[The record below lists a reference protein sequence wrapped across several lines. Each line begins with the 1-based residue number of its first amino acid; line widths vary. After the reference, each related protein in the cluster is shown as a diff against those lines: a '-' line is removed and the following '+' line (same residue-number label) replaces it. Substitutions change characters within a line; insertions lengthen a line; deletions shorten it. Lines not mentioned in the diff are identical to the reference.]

1 MCLKCTSDRGPSYHS
16 SSGSAECDE
25 CLRNTYMEGGECVD
39 KPEGV
44 KTDEDGTVS
53 RGLYGL
59 VRLRT
64 VRVARN
70 RLPLQIHTDGST
82 SLYTDPPPPLPSST
96 TPLPPA
102 GSKTLESMEL
112 EKGYFRF
119 TSKST
124 EVYSCRHDSNC
135 LGGSLTTNRT
145 LCREG
150 SGGALCSIC
159 GELRSNKLEI

>member
-1 MCLKCTSDRGPSYHS
+1 MYVCLKCTSERGPSYHS

-25 CLRNTYMEGGECVD
+25 CLRYTYMEGGECVD

-70 RLPLQIHTDGST
+70 
-82 SLYTDPPPPLPSST
+82 
-96 TPLPPA
+96 
-102 GSKTLESMEL
+102 
-112 EKGYFRF
+112 
-119 TSKST
+119 
-124 EVYSCRHDSNC
+124 
-135 LGGSLTTNRT
+135 
-145 LCREG
+145 
-150 SGGALCSIC
+150 
-159 GELRSNKLEI
+159 